1 MGQPIQQ
8 QDAHPLLS
16 TAPSSIQ
23 QPAVTET
30 DEWEYEYD
38 DTATE
43 DFYLTLDLTTHVP
56 DALVQKKE
64 KKPRKN
70 FNSQR
75 FTGRRKQPKNGSA
88 DEDESD
94 ENDEDESTATAG
106 RLQILDLHADNPLV
120 KFDDH
125 VYSCHW
131 STDLGTQF
139 HVAKAG
145 EISNP
150 RRPGTV
156 LDIVGTTRAR
166 LLGKPA
172 DLKPRRGKRLDTIPK
187 PAAAPVQENDD
198 EDSDPEPDDEPQDLS
213 SQSGWQLEV
222 GKPLRVPRSIC
233 PTDLGQAQ
241 ASFLEQLSEIK
252 LKKGEKDQV
261 APFAIRIYETPSK
274 ANMDKMRKDALAADA
289 EKKAAEKDPAE
300 GQKRERKK
308 RRKLTHAEKGIEQ
321 LQSAKS
327 AGRQSRD
334 AVAAQLGF
342 QQDEN
347 ATAGPST
354 SRAQYLSAMGRPI
367 LPAPGRDVTEEAQTL
382 AAQGQTSDHVTDGT
396 HAATGED
403 GQATVQTL
411 ASQEAN
417 GEGGDTQMTDTA
429 AGGDSQDNTAGDNG
443 NQSEG

>member
-1 MGQPIQQ
+1 M
-8 QDAHPLLS
+8 
-16 TAPSSIQ
+16 
-23 QPAVTET
+23 TET

-56 DALVQKKE
+56 DALVQKKD
-64 KKPRKN
+64 KKPRKK

-75 FTGRRKQPKNGSA
+75 FTGRRKQPKNDSA

-94 ENDEDESTATAG
+94 EDDEGESSATAG

-120 KFDDH
+120 KFDDN

-187 PAAAPVQENDD
+187 PVAAPVQENED
-198 EDSDPEPDDEPQDLS
+198 EDSDAEFEEEPQDLS
-213 SQSGWQLEV
+213 SQSGWQLEA

-233 PTDLGQAQ
+233 PTELGQAQ

-274 ANMDKMRKDALAADA
+274 ANMDKMRQAALAADA

-342 QQDEN
+342 QEN
-347 ATAGPST
+347 ESASAGPST
-354 SRAQYLSAMGRPI
+354 PRSQYLSAMGRPI
-367 LPAPGRDVTEEAQTL
+367 LPAPGPAVTGETQTL
-382 AAQGQTSDHVTDGT
+382 ATQGQTAVSVDDGDHAPSGQD
-396 HAATGED
+396 E
-403 GQATVQTL
+403 QATVPIQL
-411 ASQEAN
+411 SQEAN
-417 GEGGDTQMTDTA
+417 GEGDDTPMTDMHGA
-429 AGGDSQDNTAGDNG
+429 RDSQDGTAGDNA
-443 NQSEG
+443 NQPEG